1 MKPEAPPPSA
11 PPPVAPPPVAQA
23 VSNDRLP
30 KAAVLGLG
38 NWGTALGNHLA
49 TKGFDVLGW
58 SIEAPVVAGINSEH
72 RNVKFLS
79 QITLH
84 SSFVA
89 TTDLT
94 AALERELIVIA
105 LPSAAISAVFPLLHF
120 KPDALI
126 VSAIKGVEGKTLRT
140 PLQCL
145 AESGLKFSA
154 AIVLSGPSF
163 AKDVVVARPC
173 GLVAASSDEK
183 AARRVADLF
192 SCEWM
197 KVYTSSDPLGVELGG
212 IVKNVIA
219 LAVGVCDG
227 LQLGDS
233 ARAGLI
239 TRGLAE
245 MMRLATA
252 MGANV
257 RTLSGL
263 SGLGDL
269 VMTAT
274 CDASRNRTVGLELGR
289 GKRLPEIL
297 RALGSVAE
305 GVETTPHVVELALR
319 YKVEMPITNNVA
331 RLLAGEVSAPELVRI
346 LMTRPLRPELG

>member
-1 MKPEAPPPSA
+1 LESGPSSPAAPQGASEKKTP
-11 PPPVAPPPVAQA
+11 Q
-23 VSNDRLP
+23 DLP
-30 KAAVLGLG
+30 LAAVLGLG

-49 TKGFDVLGW
+49 AKGFNVLGW
-58 SIEAPVVAGINSEH
+58 SIEEPVVAGINSEH
-72 RNVKFLS
+72 RNPKFLS
-79 QITLH
+79 HVSLRE
-84 SSFVA
+84 SFTA
-89 TTDLT
+89 TTDLK
-94 AALERELIVIA
+94 AALARELVVIA
-105 LPSAAISAVFPLLHF
+105 IPSAAIAAVFPKLSF
-120 KPDALI
+120 IPEALV

-145 AESGLKFSA
+145 AESGLTYRGA
-154 AIVLSGPSF
+154 VVLSGPSF

-173 GLVAASSDEK
+173 GLVAASTNDQ

-197 KVYTSSDPLGVELGG
+197 KVYTSSDPMGVELGG

-245 MMRLATA
+245 MMRLAQA
-252 MGANV
+252 MGADV

-297 RALGSVAE
+297 RGLGSVAE
-305 GVETTPHVVELALR
+305 GVETTPHVVELAR
-319 YKVEMPITNNVA
+319 RHQVEMPITHNVA
-331 RLLAGEVSAPELVRI
+331 RLLAGEVNAPELVRL
-346 LMTRPLRPELG
+346 LMTRPLRPELE